1 MKTDDHRRG
10 PNIYFYR
17 LGLAGSDRQQ
27 DNGWKMRSL
36 PSIVKAL
43 NDTDVSIAFIVVS
56 LISLG
61 TYVSSCSGHQSI
73 LLLAIYVFE
82 SESRTLD

>member
-1 MKTDDHRRG
+1 MDTNDHRRG

-36 PSIVKAL
+36 PSLVKAM

-61 TYVSSCSGHQSI
+61 TYVSSCNSHQLI
-73 LLLAIYVFE
+73 LLLAMYVF
-82 SESRTLD
+82 D